1 MSRAPIEI
9 LVLATF
15 LEREQAGAAQATMTL
30 INALAKEPWARVRV
44 FAYRADP
51 MLLDPAAQI
60 ILGPAPRQL
69 RFLWRVQSVLALA
82 EARRTL
88 TNANLGTPDLVYTQ
102 STLLGLAWRQRN
114 ERTPLISHTG
124 AVITKRE
131 ILDEDRGMPMIYRRL
146 AAATYD
152 RWERQL
158 YRQRAVVNIVSTPLV
173 ARQRQEHFGLPEG
186 FFHVSP
192 YGIDARRFSRDA
204 ATRDVRGELGIPS
217 GAVIVM
223 TLARLLRWKNIG
235 WVVESMA
242 RLSANAHLIVAGDGP
257 EAPTLRQQAAAS
269 PAARRI
275 HFVGHVDPQP
285 YLAAA
290 DIFAL
295 PSSIESFGIVYAEA
309 MLSGLPCIGLRND
322 PPRVLSSASDVIP
335 EGLAGYTVSTVDELA
350 SRLGQLEGD
359 AVARR
364 QMGERAREH
373 ARRHYTTD
381 RYVED
386 LKRLASETFGLAIP
400 A

>member
-1 MSRAPIEI
+1 VNRAPIEI

-51 MLLDPAAQI
+51 SLLDPAARI
-60 ILGPAPRQL
+60 IRGPEPRQL
-69 RFLWRVQSVLALA
+69 RFLWRVQSILALA

-88 TNANLGTPDLVYTQ
+88 RNANLGTPDMVYTQ
-102 STLLGLAWRQRN
+102 STLLGLAWRQHKR
-114 ERTPLISHTG
+114 RIPLISHTG

-131 ILDEDRGMPMIYRRL
+131 ILDEDRGMPMLYRRL

-158 YRQRAVVNIVSTPLV
+158 YRERGVVNIVSTPLV
-173 ARQRQEHFGLPEG
+173 ARQREEHFGLPPG

-192 YGIDARRFSRDA
+192 YGIDPRRFSRNVV
-204 ATRDVRGELGIPS
+204 TRDVRTELGIPS
-217 GAVIVM
+217 ESVVVM
-223 TLARLLRWKNIG
+223 TLARLLRWKNIS

-242 RLSANAHLIVAGDGP
+242 RLSDNAHLIVAGDGP

-269 PAARRI
+269 PAGQRI
-275 HFVGHVDPQP
+275 HFVGHVDPPP

-335 EGLAGYTVSTVDELA
+335 EEIAGYTVSTVDELGT
-350 SRLGQLEGD
+350 RLRQLEGD

-364 QMGERAREH
+364 QMGTRAREH
-373 ARRHYTTD
+373 AQQHYTTA

-386 LKRLASETFGLAIP
+386 LKRLATETFALSITA
-400 A
+400 

>member
-1 MSRAPIEI
+1 
-9 LVLATF
+9 
-15 LEREQAGAAQATMTL
+15 
-30 INALAKEPWARVRV
+30 
-44 FAYRADP
+44 
-51 MLLDPAAQI
+51 
-60 ILGPAPRQL
+60 
-69 RFLWRVQSVLALA
+69 
-82 EARRTL
+82 
-88 TNANLGTPDLVYTQ
+88 
-102 STLLGLAWRQRN
+102 LLGLAWRQHKR
-114 ERTPLISHTG
+114 RIPLISHTG

-131 ILDEDRGMPMIYRRL
+131 ILDEDRGMPMLYRRL

-158 YRQRAVVNIVSTPLV
+158 YRERGVVNIVSTPLV
-173 ARQRQEHFGLPEG
+173 ARQREEHFGLPPG

-192 YGIDARRFSRDA
+192 YGIDPRRFSRNVV
-204 ATRDVRGELGIPS
+204 TRDVRTELGIPS
-217 GAVIVM
+217 ESVVVM
-223 TLARLLRWKNIG
+223 TLARLLRWKNIS

-242 RLSANAHLIVAGDGP
+242 RLSDNAHLIVAGDGP

-269 PAARRI
+269 PAGQRI
-275 HFVGHVDPQP
+275 HFVGHVDPPP

-335 EGLAGYTVSTVDELA
+335 EEIAGYTVSTVDELGT
-350 SRLGQLEGD
+350 RLRQLEGD

-364 QMGERAREH
+364 QMGTRAREH
-373 ARRHYTTD
+373 AQQHYTTA

-386 LKRLASETFGLAIP
+386 LKRLATETFALSITA
-400 A
+400 